1 MRRFPIHCAV
11 LGGSLKLFLW
21 LVDVHSCP
29 IKMIRTGNENNQQVT
44 EELIK
49 PSKKRSVLDIAMTDV
64 DALNREPYQYLL
76 YYHQTMRFNN

>member
-1 MRRFPIHCAV
+1 
-11 LGGSLKLFLW
+11 
-21 LVDVHSCP
+21 
-29 IKMIRTGNENNQQVT
+29 MIRTGNENNQQVT